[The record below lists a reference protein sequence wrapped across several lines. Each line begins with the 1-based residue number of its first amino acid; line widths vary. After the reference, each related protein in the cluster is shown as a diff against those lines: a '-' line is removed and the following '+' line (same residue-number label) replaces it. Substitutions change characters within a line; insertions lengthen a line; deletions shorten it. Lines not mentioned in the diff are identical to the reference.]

1 MKKLSVIATLLL
13 AVLLLQKCTKDT
25 ISATATS
32 STLLF
37 AVINDTTWNADTIK
51 ASITYNAA
59 NNTKVF
65 ACNAVG
71 NNKGVSLAVTQTI
84 GATNTDGFPIASNFK
99 ADAAGN
105 NTFVFNTIQR
115 NQQGNLTLA
124 PMGTVAPG
132 SGSLYISAID
142 SVKKTVTG
150 TFSFTSILNNYDGSG
165 NVTSTTV
172 SQIAA
177 GAFNNLPYTFSSK

>member
-1 MKKLSVIATLLL
+1 MKKLSLIATVLL
-13 AVLLLQKCTKDT
+13 AVLLLQRCTKDT
-25 ISATATS
+25 ISESATS
-32 STLLF
+32 TTLLF
-37 AVINDTTWNADTIK
+37 AVINDTTWNANTIK
-51 ASITYNAA
+51 ASITYNSA
-59 NNTKVF
+59 NTTKVF

-71 NNKGVSLAVTQTI
+71 NNKGLSWAVTQTT
-84 GATNTDGFPIASNFK
+84 GAMNSAGFPITNFN

-105 NTFVFNTIQR
+105 NMFVFSTTQK
-115 NQQGNLTLA
+115 NQQGNLALV

-132 SGSLYISAID
+132 SGSLFISAID

-150 TFSFTSILNNYDGSG
+150 TFSFTSILNNYDGNG